1 MQSDL
6 LAALNEIE
14 DPELGIGLVDLGLVY
29 RADWSET
36 GIDVEFTMTSPSC
49 PFAESLLE
57 QVEAILQQRFGE
69 ATSIRVRLVSSP
81 PWSAE
86 RMTEAAKQKLGW
98 SRAPQAPSAPAR
110 SGRRFFGLW
119 KH

>member
-6 LAALNEIE
+6 LTALNEVE

-29 RADWSET
+29 RADWSEA

-49 PFAESLLE
+49 PFAESLVE

-69 ATSIRVRLVSSP
+69 ATSIRVKKVSSP
-81 PWSAE
+81 PWTVD
-86 RMTEAAKQKLGW
+86 RMTERAREKLGW
-98 SRAPQAPSAPAR
+98 SRPPQESSA
-110 SGRRFFGLW
+110 
-119 KH
+119 

>member
-36 GIDVEFTMTSPSC
+36 GIDVEFTLTSPSC
-49 PFAESLLE
+49 PLAESLSE
-57 QVEAILQQRFGE
+57 QVESTLRQRFGE
-69 ATSIRVRLVSSP
+69 ATSIRVRLV
-81 PWSAE
+81 
-86 RMTEAAKQKLGW
+86 
-98 SRAPQAPSAPAR
+98 
-110 SGRRFFGLW
+110 
-119 KH
+119 